1 MFNFPWKKFLS
12 LDDKISNYSE
22 RGGQRWNLKFCRDS
36 NIDLLIFLELVRKYN
51 LSIIVVGMQKI
62 TDLSGVILIMVYT
75 LFDSHPRFYPFP
87 CDVYLLEFFNSLN
100 DMIHLYIYLD
110 WSSFDLNFI
119 PNK

>member
-1 MFNFPWKKFLS
+1 MEF
-12 LDDKISNYSE
+12 KILQRFEYRSSNLF
-22 RGGQRWNLKFCRDS
+22 GACTKL
-36 NIDLLIFLELVRKYN
+36 YN

-87 CDVYLLEFFNSLN
+87 CDIYLLEFFNSLN

-110 WSSFDLNFI
+110 WNSFDLNFI

>member
-12 LDDKISNYSE
+12 LDDKISNCSE
-22 RGGQRWNLKFCRDS
+22 RGGRRWNLKFCRDS

-75 LFDSHPRFYPFP
+75 PRFYPFP
-87 CDVYLLEFFNSLN
+87 CDVYLLLRIFQFSQRY
-100 DMIHLYIYLD
+100 DPFIYIFRLE
-110 WSSFDLNFI
+110 
-119 PNK
+119 

>member
-1 MFNFPWKKFLS
+1 MEFKTC
-12 LDDKISNYSE
+12 
-22 RGGQRWNLKFCRDS
+22 GDS

-87 CDVYLLEFFNSLN
+87 CDIYLLEFFNSLN

-110 WSSFDLNFI
+110 WNSFDLNFI